1 MRTRLQYPGLGYNH
15 GAARQMPGDRG
26 ETELLAETNNMT
38 GQHILV
44 VDDEP
49 DIRSLVQDIL
59 EDEGYTVTTA
69 EDGEAA
75 RRARRTRRPDLILLD
90 IWMEDV
96 DGISL
101 LREWSENGGLP
112 CPVVMMSGHGT
123 VETAVEATRLGAYDF
138 IEKPISLAKLLLTI
152 ERAFQNVRLQQE
164 NIDLRGQALPVI
176 EPVGRSAAME
186 KLREQARKIA
196 QSKSWVLISGEAGAG
211 KTTFARYI
219 HDQSPRRDGP
229 FVEIAVGSIT
239 GENSA
244 AELFGHEEGEA
255 VHYGRLEQAN
265 GGTLCIGDIA
275 EMDLQTQARLLS
287 VFQTNSFKR
296 VAGSEDVEVDLRII
310 ATTHRNLEEEVTAG
324 RFRDDLFYHLNVVP
338 MHIPALRDH
347 PEDVHDLLNYYVDYL
362 VSHEHLSY
370 RHFSFAAQN
379 RLRSHDWPG
388 NIRELRNLVQRLLIL
403 GSSEEIDLDE
413 VEQAISSQQLPAAAG
428 EMPTMPYDLPLRE
441 AREQFE
447 HNYLLHQLR
456 EVGGS
461 VGKLAKRV
469 GMERTH
475 LYRKLK
481 ALGIDHKKDSE

>member
-1 MRTRLQYPGLGYNH
+1 
-15 GAARQMPGDRG
+15 
-26 ETELLAETNNMT
+26 MT

-49 DIRSLVQDIL
+49 DIRTLVQDIL
-59 EDEGYTVTTA
+59 EDEGYNVITA
-69 EDGEAA
+69 EDGESA
-75 RRARRTRRPDLILLD
+75 RKARRTRRPDLILLD

-101 LREWSENGGLP
+101 LREWAENGGLP
-112 CPVVMMSGHGT
+112 CPVIMMSGHGT

-152 ERAFQNVRLQQE
+152 ERAFESARLKRE
-164 NIDLRGQALPVI
+164 NIDLRGQALPVV
-176 EPVGRSAAME
+176 EPAGKSAVME
-186 KLREQARKIA
+186 QLREQARKIA
-196 QSKSWVLISGEAGAG
+196 QSGSWVLISGEAGAG
-211 KTTFARYI
+211 KSTFARYI
-219 HDQSPRRDGP
+219 HDQSPRSDGP

-244 AELFGHEEGEA
+244 AELFGQEEGDTMN
-255 VHYGRLEQAN
+255 YGRLEQAN

-275 EMDLQTQARLLS
+275 DMDLQTQARLLS
-287 VFQTNSFKR
+287 VFQTHSFKR
-296 VAGSEDVEVDLRII
+296 IGGSDDVEVDLRVI
-310 ATTHRNLEEEVTAG
+310 ATTHSNLEEEVTAG

-347 PEDVHDLLNYYVDYL
+347 PDDIHELLNYYIDYL
-362 VSHEHLSY
+362 VNHERLAY
-370 RHFSFAAQN
+370 RHFSVAAQN
-379 RLRSHDWPG
+379 RLRSYEWPG

-403 GSSEEIDLDE
+403 GNDEEIE
-413 VEQAISSQQLPAAAG
+413 VEEVELAISSRQSSAASAPA
-428 EMPTMPYDLPLRE
+428 MPYNMPLRE

-447 HNYLLHQLR
+447 HDYLVHQLR

-475 LYRKLK
+475 LYRKLRS
-481 ALGIDHKKDSE
+481 LGIDHKKGSE